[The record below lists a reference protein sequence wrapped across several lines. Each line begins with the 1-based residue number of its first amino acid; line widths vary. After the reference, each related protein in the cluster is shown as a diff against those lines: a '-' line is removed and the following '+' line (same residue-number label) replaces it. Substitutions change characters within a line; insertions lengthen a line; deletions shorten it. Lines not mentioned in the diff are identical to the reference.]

1 MVAPFEIYKKNAT
14 KIFWKNIWKI
24 LSGIPNG
31 LKFASKQKTADF
43 FYRIVSGNFIFQKK
57 YRKCLVRKDA
67 WYLKFDKIAFFNW

>member
-31 LKFASKQKTADF
+31 LKFASKQKTAEF
-43 FYRIVSGNFIFQKK
+43 FMEQCQEILYSKKSIENVS
-57 YRKCLVRKDA
+57 
-67 WYLKFDKIAFFNW
+67 